1 MTFILIKRAA
11 ASAAVVVIAAVL
23 TACHPVK
30 RSEPLVG
37 AMTLTDPALERGRLL
52 FDRHC
57 YKCHLEGEGGL
68 APPFNDKPLP
78 KFLIAP
84 PFTDKPRPKFLMLL
98 QTRVGLG
105 ALPGFSTQDLS
116 DAELEDLL
124 SYIVFLRHHYPK
136 DGERQAKGG

>member
-1 MTFILIKRAA
+1 MKRIFANRAA
-11 ASAAVVVIAAVL
+11 AGAMIVALAATLA
-23 TACHPVK
+23 ACHPVK

-37 AMTLTDPALERGRLL
+37 PMTLTDPALERGRLL

-78 KFLIAP
+78 KFLM
-84 PFTDKPRPKFLMLL
+84 RL

-105 ALPGFSTQDLS
+105 AMPAFSEDQLS
-116 DAELEDLL
+116 DAELDDLL
-124 SYIVFLRHHYPK
+124 NYIVYLRHHYPK
-136 DGERQAKGG
+136 DRNPQAKGG